1 MPSARRNLS
10 EYKGMWLFVL
20 FDLPV
25 DTRSRRRKYARFRK
39 ELRKEGFS
47 MLQFSVYARYFP
59 SEEASIARQKR
70 IRESLPP
77 EGHVRLLTVT
87 DKQFGKMK
95 VFFGKVEYEPEKEPE
110 QLLLF

>member
-1 MPSARRNLS
+1 MPSHRPQLS

-25 DTRSRRRKYARFRK
+25 DTRQRRRRYARFRK

-47 MLQFSVYARYFP
+47 MLQFSVYARYFAC
-59 SEEASIARQKR
+59 EDASTARRRQ
-70 IRESLPP
+70 IRENLPP

-87 DKQFGKMK
+87 DRQFGKMQ
-95 VFFGKVEYEPEKEPE
+95 VFFGKTEDEPEKAPE
-110 QLLLF
+110 QMLLF